1 MWMWEQRDYARSSV
15 AGRPKELGPGCA
27 ENDPAYSSYPIA
39 KLEFGPAH
47 ADPAS
52 KQAKFLRFSSP
63 VPACGSLTRLT
74 FRILMPAV
82 SFSRPDGLYV
92 GPPARRRDRTGG
104 HA

>member
-39 KLEFGPAH
+39 KLEFGPVRRYGIKAGR
-47 ADPAS
+47 S
-52 KQAKFLRFSSP
+52 SRGFSSP
-63 VPACGSLTRLT
+63 VPTYGSLTRLI
-74 FRILMPAV
+74 FRILMPVV
-82 SFSRPDGLYV
+82 SFSRPDGLHV